1 MLLFFLPFT
10 TLAIILLE
18 EGYSEKQT
26 LPIAPNMKKNRALP
40 LRNSGI
46 KGAGCTLL
54 SRKKLQNWTKCRK

>member
-26 LPIAPNMKKNRALP
+26 LPIAPN
-40 LRNSGI
+40 
-46 KGAGCTLL
+46 
-54 SRKKLQNWTKCRK
+54 RKRIGRFHLEIVE